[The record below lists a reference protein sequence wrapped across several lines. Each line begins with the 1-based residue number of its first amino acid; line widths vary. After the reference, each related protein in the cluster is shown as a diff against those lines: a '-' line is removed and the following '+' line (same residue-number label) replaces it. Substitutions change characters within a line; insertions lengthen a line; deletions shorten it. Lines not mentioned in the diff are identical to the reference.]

1 MIFEVIVRKS
11 AHVYLSGL
19 PEKSRRIVKSALYS
33 LGENPFPGTGGDK
46 EKLVLRE
53 GLTIYRIHIGH
64 RYTAFYAIDT
74 EHGIVRVHE
83 ILTIEQAHKR
93 YGRL

>member
-1 MIFEVIVRKS
+1 LIFSVIVRKS
-11 AHVYLSGL
+11 ACAYLSGL
-19 PEKSRRIVKSALYS
+19 PEKSRRIVKGALHS
-33 LGENPFPGTGGDK
+33 LGEDPFPGTGGDK

-53 GLTIYRIHIGH
+53 GLTIYRIHIAP
-64 RYTAFYAIDT
+64 RYTAFYTIDT